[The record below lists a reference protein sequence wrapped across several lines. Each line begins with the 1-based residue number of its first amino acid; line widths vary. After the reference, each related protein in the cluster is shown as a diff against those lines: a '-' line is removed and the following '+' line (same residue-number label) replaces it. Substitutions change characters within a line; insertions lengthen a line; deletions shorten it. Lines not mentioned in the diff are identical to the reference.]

1 MASEMKFVFRMG
13 NELNWLRSK
22 IPLKMTV
29 EQPSIE
35 QLDRNVTCT
44 RGPIYRL
51 KAKPYVSFVSIN
63 RHLIRLICYTM
74 HMRFKCFSA
83 HRVEYQ
89 SQFFKK
95 KKCLPFQCW
104 LGAFHFRNFSIY
116 ISHESP
122 GKRRWQ
128 FQANNV
134 RQVQDLFDFMFRS
147 RVHFHVL
154 I

>member
-95 KKCLPFQCW
+95 KIVY
-104 LGAFHFRNFSIY
+104 HFNVGWAHF
-116 ISHESP
+116 ISVIFLFTSATS
-122 GKRRWQ
+122 RRAKEGDSSKQ
-128 FQANNV
+128 T
-134 RQVQDLFDFMFRS
+134 M
-147 RVHFHVL
+147 
-154 I
+154 